1 MDPRALDQLQ
11 LDALREAANIGAGHA
26 ATALSQ
32 ITNRTIMVQVPE
44 VRVLPLESV
53 GAMLG
58 DPGEVVCA
66 VIMKVLGDVTGRTV
80 QVFPAST
87 ATRLTSLLLR
97 TPEQLLPEEFGTLE
111 HSAIKEIGNILVAAY
126 LNALGQLTNLKLT
139 MSAPAFAID
148 MAAAVLTTS
157 YLNFGAVED
166 HVIAVNTHLGLD
178 GAALPAHF
186 LLIPDEPSLRDLLKA
201 LRVV

>member
-1 MDPRALDQLQ
+1 MDPRTLESHQ

-32 ITNRTIMVQVPE
+32 ITDRIIMVQVPE
-44 VRVLPLESV
+44 VRILPLEAV

-66 VIMKVLGDVTGRTV
+66 VIMNLFGDVTGRTV
-80 QVFPAST
+80 QVFPALT
-87 ATRLTSLLLR
+87 AIRLTGMLLR
-97 TPEQLLPEEFGTLE
+97 THDPLVPEEFGGLE
-111 HSAIKEIGNILVAAY
+111 RSAIKEIGNILVAAY
-126 LNALGQLTNLKLT
+126 LNALHQLTGLKLS

-157 YLNFGAVED
+157 YLNFGQDDDYVLAVS
-166 HVIAVNTHLGLD
+166 THLGLD

-186 LLIPDEPSLRDLLKA
+186 LLIPDEPSLQGILQA
-201 LRVV
+201 LRVA